1 MCIIIIDTLLLIT
14 VLVVLV
20 LLVLVLLISCSI
32 IIISIIQGFQLRKT
46 GKNYLGHAG
55 NKTASTASQWSP
67 LVFRANH

>member
-14 VLVVLV
+14 VLV
-20 LLVLVLLISCSI
+20 VLVLLISCSI